1 MRQKLVVGNWK
12 MHGDRD
18 LVNRLVEGIIAGRSQ
33 ISETVEIGICP
44 TYIHI
49 EQAAKLLIAAN
60 LKIGLGAQN
69 VYYEEKGA
77 YTGEVSAPMLAQLGV
92 SLVIVG
98 HSERRELFAESD
110 ALIVEKFKAVQ
121 ANNMTPI
128 LCIGESLEQR
138 EQGIME
144 DIVLAQLGA
153 VICEVGIDAFNKA
166 VIAYEPIWAI
176 GTGKT
181 ATPDKAQEVHR
192 IIREYIADQDKEVAA
207 AIKILYG
214 GSVKSGNARELFDQA
229 DIDGGLVGGASL
241 EAAEFISICKSADL
255 ELCKH

>member
-1 MRQKLVVGNWK
+1 MRHKLVVGNWK

-18 LVNRLVEGIIAGRSQ
+18 LINRLVEGIIDGRPQ

-44 TYIHI
+44 TYLHI
-49 EQAAKLLIAAN
+49 EQVAKLLLAAN
-60 LKIGLGAQN
+60 LKIGMGAQN
-69 VYYEEKGA
+69 VYCEEKGA

-110 ALIVEKFKAVQ
+110 ALIAEKFKAIQ

-138 EQGIME
+138 EQGITE
-144 DIVLAQLGA
+144 EIVLAQLDA
-153 VICEVGIDAFNKA
+153 VIREAGIDVFNNA

-181 ATPDKAQEVHR
+181 ATPDQAQEVHR
-192 IIREYIADQDKEVAA
+192 IIREYLADQDTEVAA

-229 DIDGGLVGGASL
+229 DIDGSLVGGASL
-241 EAAEFISICKSADL
+241 EAAEFISICKSAD
-255 ELCKH
+255 